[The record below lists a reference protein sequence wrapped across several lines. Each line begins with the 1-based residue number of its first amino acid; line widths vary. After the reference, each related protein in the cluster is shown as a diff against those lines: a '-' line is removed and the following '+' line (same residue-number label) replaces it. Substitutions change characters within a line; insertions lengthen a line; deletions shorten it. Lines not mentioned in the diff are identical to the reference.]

1 MKTVTLEQAT
11 LTTCVEDAQTQQIV
25 VTRAGRPVAVVIG
38 VDGLDAEQ
46 VELGTSNAFWEF
58 IDARR
63 RQPTIGRGELEQ
75 LLGALP

>member
-1 MKTVTLEQAT
+1 MKTITLEQAT

-25 VTRAGRPVAVVIG
+25 ITRAGRPVAVVIG

-46 VELGTSNAFWEF
+46 VELGTGNAFWEF